1 MPKQIKLTDKVAE
14 ELERRAQEDNLS
26 LAGEVAK
33 LLGASGV
40 DTSYFDKK
48 FDELE
53 ESVRAIVKELLD
65 DSLVDRIDSK
75 PRPRYSS
82 RVNRIVPWEC
92 IQDVY
97 FDFPEGEVWL
107 AGARENWG
115 NSDCIDMATF
125 YINGDEIWSDF
136 YGTKTPM
143 LKLTPEL
150 VEYLHKKGFD
160 I

>member
-1 MPKQIKLTDKVAE
+1 MGMIRVSDYAE
-14 ELERRAQEDNLS
+14 ERIRKMAAETGRTVTSTVDALVEGS
-26 LAGEVAK
+26 G
-33 LLGASGV
+33 GV
-40 DTSYFDKK
+40 DLIVAVDKR
-48 FDELE
+48 FDELKKLIE
-53 ESVRAIVKELLD
+53 D
-65 DSLVDRIDSK
+65 TTVDRIDSK
-75 PRPRYSS
+75 PHRSYSS
-82 RVNRIVPWEC
+82 SRTNRIVPWEC

-143 LKLTPEL
+143 LKITPEL

>member
-1 MPKQIKLTDKVAE
+1 MPKQIKLTDRVAE

-33 LLGASGV
+33 LLSASELSSPV
-40 DTSYFDKK
+40 DTSYFDKR
-48 FDELE
+48 FDELKALIE
-53 ESVRAIVKELLD
+53 D
-65 DSLVDRIDSK
+65 TTVDRIDSR
-75 PRPRYSS
+75 PARPRYSSS

-125 YINGDEIWSDF
+125 YVNGDEIWSDF
-136 YGTKTPM
+136 YGAKTPM
-143 LKLTPEL
+143 LKITPEL

>member
-1 MPKQIKLTDKVAE
+1 MGLIRVSDYAE
-14 ELERRAQEDNLS
+14 EKIKRMAAETGRTVTSTVDTLVEGNS
-26 LAGEVAK
+26 G
-33 LLGASGV
+33 GV
-40 DTSYFDKK
+40 DLIAAVDKR
-48 FDELE
+48 FDELKALIE
-53 ESVRAIVKELLD
+53 D
-65 DSLVDRIDSK
+65 TTVDRVDSRH
-75 PRPRYSS
+75 RPSYS
-82 RVNRIVPWEC
+82 RVNKVVPWEC

-125 YINGDEIWSDF
+125 YINGDEVWSDF